1 MKLSLPKKDLIEYI
15 ENLILANFPDGIK
28 INSSQLRD
36 MVENA
41 ILRTEVSFQNIEAKY
56 YLKDGAVYFN
66 HLNADHMIVL
76 LYFAANPRY
85 KLGYEINL
93 IEKIYNLNK
102 RLHSIDLFYSI
113 NLPEVFCVVHPLGS
127 ILGNAKYG
135 NYMCIYQG
143 VTIGST
149 KKESYPEFGNR
160 VILCSNSSVIGKCK
174 VGNNIIFATNSF
186 VLNKDIPDNSIVVGR
201 HPNVKIMPI
210 SKNQL
215 AEIKVEVIFKNSI

>member
-1 MKLSLPKKDLIEYI
+1 MKLSLPKKDLILYI
-15 ENLILANFPDGIK
+15 ESLILSNFPDGIK
-28 INSSQLRD
+28 INSIQLHD

-41 ILRTEVSFQNIEAKY
+41 LSRTEGSFKNIEAKY
-56 YLKDGAVYFN
+56 YLKDGTVYFN

-76 LYFAANPRY
+76 LYFAANYGY

-135 NYMCIYQG
+135 NCMCIYQG

-149 KKESYPEFGNR
+149 NKESYPEFDGR
-160 VILCSNSSVIGKCK
+160 VVLCSNSSVLGKCK
-174 VGNNIIFATNSF
+174 IGNNVIFAANSF
-186 VLNKDIPDNSIVVGR
+186 ILNKDIPDNSIVVGR
-201 HPNVKIMPI
+201 HPDIKVMPI
-210 SKNQL
+210 SKNEL
-215 AEIKVEVIFKNSI
+215 IEMKVDILFKK

>member
-1 MKLSLPKKDLIEYI
+1 MKLSLPKKDLILYI
-15 ENLILANFPDGIK
+15 ESLILSNFPDGIK
-28 INSSQLRD
+28 INSIQLHD

-41 ILRTEVSFQNIEAKY
+41 LSRTEGSFKNIEAKY
-56 YLKDGAVYFN
+56 YLKDGTVYFN

-76 LYFAANPRY
+76 LYFAANYGY

-135 NYMCIYQG
+135 NYICIYQG

-149 KKESYPEFGNR
+149 KKESYPTFGDR
-160 VILCSNSSVIGKCK
+160 IIFCANSSVIGECI
-174 VGNNIIFATNSF
+174 VGNNIIFAANSF
-186 VLNKDIPDNSIVVGR
+186 VLNKDIPDNSIVAGR
-201 HPNVKIMPI
+201 HPNTKIIPM
-210 SKNQL
+210 SKNQP
-215 AEIKVEVIFKNSI
+215 AEIKVDVIFKK